1 MIEIGDKINKRLKH
15 FSDICP
21 DIPLEEQVELRKLGN
36 QYLEVLDKLLDK
48 VGGLVNKDHP
58 FYSLFLNDYENFA
71 DYLDNKPHHEGLS
84 YADVIINGICYENEA
99 LNNKFTKE
107 EIEKSYIIYDETY
120 NQVMH
125 MLKKCKEQGIEPEK
139 IVLLDWKN
147 KS

>member
-1 MIEIGDKINKRLKH
+1 MIEIGSKINKRLKH

-48 VGGLVNKDHP
+48 VGGLINKDHP
-58 FYSLFLNDYENFA
+58 FYSLFLNDYEK
-71 DYLDNKPHHEGLS
+71 LHEGLS

-99 LNNKFTKE
+99 LNSKFTKE

-139 IVLLDWKN
+139 IVLFDWKN
-147 KS
+147 KL

>member
-58 FYSLFLNDYENFA
+58 FYSLFLNDYEK
-71 DYLDNKPHHEGLS
+71 LHEGLS

-99 LNNKFTKE
+99 LNNKFTK
-107 EIEKSYIIYDETY
+107 DETY

>member
-1 MIEIGDKINKRLKH
+1 M
-15 FSDICP
+15 
-21 DIPLEEQVELRKLGN
+21 
-36 QYLEVLDKLLDK
+36 
-48 VGGLVNKDHP
+48 
-58 FYSLFLNDYENFA
+58 FLNDYEK
-71 DYLDNKPHHEGLS
+71 LHEGLS